1 MTNDIDRLIENL
13 ADEAVVVKPA
23 PHPVKLSMRWLG
35 AAAVYLAIA
44 LAFGGVR
51 PDLIQQLH
59 EPWFVAELV
68 TLIGITIATS
78 FSAALLAFPD
88 LHQRRRWVALP
99 AWLFGQ
105 FIVVIYCAWRVD
117 HPPAPLPEHTFECT
131 LSIALLMLL
140 PAIWT
145 FYMLRR
151 FASTHYRLAG
161 SIALLFA
168 FSVGALWLRLYEI
181 NDSINHVI
189 QWHYLPM
196 LGIGLLGLWLG
207 RVLLKW

>member
-23 PHPVKLSMRWLG
+23 PHPVKLSMLWLG

-44 LAFGGVR
+44 LALGGVR
-51 PDLIQQLH
+51 PDLMQQLH

-68 TLIGITIATS
+68 ALIGITITTS

-88 LHQRRRWVALP
+88 LHQQRRLVALP
-99 AWLFGQ
+99 AWLFGL
-105 FIVVIYCAWRVD
+105 FIVVIYFAWRAD
-117 HPPAPLPEHTFECT
+117 NPPASIPEHTFECT
-131 LSIALLMLL
+131 LSIILMTLL
-140 PAIWT
+140 PAAWM
-145 FYMLRR
+145 FYTLRR

-168 FSVGALWLRLYEI
+168 FSVGALWLRLCEI
-181 NDSINHVI
+181 DDSISHLI

-196 LGIGLLGLWLG
+196 FGVGLLGLWLG